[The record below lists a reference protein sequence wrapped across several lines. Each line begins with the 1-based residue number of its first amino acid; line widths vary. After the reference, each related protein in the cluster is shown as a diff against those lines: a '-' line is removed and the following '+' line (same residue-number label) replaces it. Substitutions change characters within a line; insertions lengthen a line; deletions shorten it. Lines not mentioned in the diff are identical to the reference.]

1 MRSVLALISDGMM
14 ESYELH
20 QQSMPNHRNRLL
32 ALMCGTEHA
41 EELLLL
47 GAALASSGAML
58 GSEAMGVRRN
68 AFERCVNRERAR
80 RGIERITH
88 TAHTDRKI
96 RANRGAA
103 PEPDLDK
110 FRYLLKY
117 VFTTNCYKK
126 YLLPRVYYGVAGRA
140 GN

>member
-1 MRSVLALISDGMM
+1 MRSVLALISDWMM

-32 ALMCGTEHA
+32 ALMCGTERA
-41 EELLLL
+41 KELLLL

-80 RGIERITH
+80 RGIERTTH
-88 TAHTDRKI
+88 TAHTARKI
-96 RANRGAA
+96 RASRGAA
-103 PEPDLDK
+103 TEPDLDK
-110 FRYLLKY
+110 FRYLLKH
-117 VFTTNCYKK
+117 FLLPIATKR
-126 YLLPRVYYGVAGRA
+126 YLLPRVYDGVAGRA

>member
-1 MRSVLALISDGMM
+1 MRSALALVSDWMM

-80 RGIERITH
+80 RGIERTTHPAH
-88 TAHTDRKI
+88 TARKI
-96 RANRGAA
+96 RASRGAA
-103 PEPDLDK
+103 TEPDLDK

-117 VFTTNCYKK
+117 FFTTNCYQKV
-126 YLLPRVYYGVAGRA
+126 PFA
-140 GN
+140 